1 MDSTE
6 AMRVFTRVV
15 RAGSLSAA
23 GRSLGISSASVSR
36 KISALEESTGA
47 RLLNRTSR
55 KIALTQVGELYFEK
69 ACLILDHI
77 DALSDAMSAHRGTPS
92 GLLTVHTRV
101 SIGSAFLSNALPEF
115 LKLYPNIKIR
125 LWLTEEPRDVLD
137 SKVDV
142 SIRIGVPDEPAMMMR
157 RLSPGTERVL
167 FASPGYLRDHPP
179 IRHPQD
185 LLRHNCLSIPQ
196 GGGMEDGQSSWFYRD
211 TAGIHELRVSG
222 SLQVNDVPMIRHA
235 AIEGIGIALLPTWL
249 VADELNGG
257 RVKRILPEFEL
268 TPTGFDPGLYAV
280 FPRTPQMA
288 PKMRVF
294 IDFLVETFG
303 NREPDLARM
312 TREVRS
318 TAPSATD
325 GIETTF

>member
-1 MDSTE
+1 MDQTE
-6 AMRVFTRVV
+6 AMRVFARVV

-23 GRSLGISSASVSR
+23 GRALGMSAASVSR
-36 KISALEESTGA
+36 KISALEDSTGA

-69 ACLILDHI
+69 ACEILDQL
-77 DALSDAMSAHRGTPS
+77 DALSDALSAHRGTPS

-101 SIGSAFLSNALPEF
+101 SIGAEFLTDALPRF
-115 LKLYPNIKIR
+115 LKLYPKIKLR

-142 SIRIGVPDEPAMMMR
+142 SIRIGVPDEPALMMR

-167 FASPGYLRDHPP
+167 FASPTYLRDHPP

-185 LLRHNCLSIPQ
+185 LLKHNCLSIPQ

-211 TAGIHELRVSG
+211 AGGVRELRVSG
-222 SLQVNDVPMIRHA
+222 SLQVNDVPMIRNA
-235 AIEGIGIALLPTWL
+235 AIEGVGIALLPTWL
-249 VADELNGG
+249 VSDELSTG
-257 RVKRILPEFEL
+257 RIKRILPEYDL

-294 IDFLVETFG
+294 LDFLIETFG
-303 NREPDLARM
+303 KREPDLARM

-318 TAPSATD
+318 SAASSPD
-325 GIETTF
+325 DIEMTF

>member
-6 AMRVFTRVV
+6 GMRVFTRVV

-36 KISALEESTGA
+36 KISALEQATGA
-47 RLLNRTSR
+47 RLLDRTSR
-55 KIALTQVGELYFEK
+55 RIALTQLGELYFEK

-77 DALSDAMSAHRGTPS
+77 DALSDALSAHHGMPS

-101 SIGSAFLSNALPEF
+101 SIGSEFLADTLPHF
-115 LKLYPNIKIR
+115 LKLYPNIKLR
-125 LWLTEEPRDVLD
+125 LWMTEEPRDVLD

-142 SIRIGVPDEPAMMMR
+142 SIRIGVPDQPSLMMR

-167 FASPGYLRDHPP
+167 FAAPSYLRDHPP

-196 GGGMEDGQSSWFYRD
+196 GGDMEGGQSSWFYRD
-211 TAGIHELRVSG
+211 TFGVHELRVSG
-222 SLQVNDVPMIRHA
+222 SLQVNDVPMIRRA
-235 AIEGIGIALLPTWL
+235 AIEGVGIALLPTWL
-249 VADELNGG
+249 VADELGSG
-257 RVKRILPEFEL
+257 QVMRILPECDL
-268 TPTGFDPGLYAV
+268 TPTGFDAALYAV
-280 FPRTPQMA
+280 FPRTPQMS

-294 IDFLVETFG
+294 LDFLVETFSK
-303 NREPDLARM
+303 REPELARM
-312 TREVRS
+312 SREVRS
-318 TAPSATD
+318 TAPSVPGDT
-325 GIETTF
+325 EVTF